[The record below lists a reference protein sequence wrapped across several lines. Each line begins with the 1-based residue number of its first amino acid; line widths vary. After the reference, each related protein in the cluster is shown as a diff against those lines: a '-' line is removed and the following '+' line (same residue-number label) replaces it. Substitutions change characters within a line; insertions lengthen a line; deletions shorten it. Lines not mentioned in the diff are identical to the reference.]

1 MSGRAARV
9 APLLLASLGALVSA
23 GAPAAAGAAPSGT
36 GERGEFRAKFF
47 ERYIGKPAPP
57 FTLKDRGGRPVSL
70 ADFRGKVVL
79 LNFWFSACLPCR
91 AETPDLI
98 KLHDQY
104 KDRGLAVLGINTDRL
119 VMGEGQEMFLE
130 RFLKTFPIPYPVL
143 MADPTM
149 YRDYGNAPVQ
159 PISFLVDRAGRV
171 AQIFWGASPGA
182 AFERAVLPHLAR
194 GPAGPIQP
202 GRRSGP

>member
-23 GAPAAAGAAPSGT
+23 GAPAAAGTAPPGT

-98 KLHDQY
+98 KLHNQY

-119 VMGEGQEMFLE
+119 VMGEGQEMLLE

-143 MADPTM
+143 MADSTM
-149 YRDYGNAPVQ
+149 YRAYGNAPVQ

-182 AFERAVLPHLAR
+182 AFERAVLPHLPR
-194 GPAGPIQP
+194 GPADPIQP
-202 GRRSGP
+202 GRKSGL